1 MKILILGS
9 GLIGPAA
16 AFNAMSDLEVSQ
28 VTLCDVSQT
37 ALDQAAEKLARLP
50 GSQKLTTETLDLKDE
65 ATAISL
71 MRGYDAIVGA
81 LPGPVTA
88 LGIRPAIKAGTP
100 LVDLTRPSPEETAEL
115 KALAEESSSLVVLSC
130 GLEPGLTEIM
140 TRHLADQLDRV
151 DEVHIKCGGIPAEP
165 APPLG
170 YKIVFGGRHLPLR
183 DFDARIVEDGQ
194 LKPVPRY
201 SGTEQLNF
209 PGVGTV
215 EAWHEGFM
223 PWLLELP
230 ALQNL
235 RLGTQKTIR
244 WPGYA
249 EKVSV
254 LKEMGLLSLE
264 PIEVDGVQVKPK
276 HVLDAVS
283 YPRVKLEEGE
293 REITLFKVEVSGQK
307 DGHITRYTAQM
318 VDWYDDKTG
327 MTSMARTT
335 AYTGAIMARMIAR
348 GQVNGRGIYP
358 PEQLLSGDSFEQ
370 MMAELA
376 AVGITFEMATET
388 VRCLTKH

>member
-1 MKILILGS
+1 VKILVLGS

-16 AFNAMSDLEVSQ
+16 AFNSMSDPEVSQ
-28 VTLCDVSQT
+28 VTLCDLNQT

-50 GSQKLTTETLDLKDE
+50 GSEKVTTVALDLRDE
-65 ATAISL
+65 AAAIEL

-81 LPGPVTA
+81 LPGLVTA

-115 KALAEESSSLVVLSC
+115 KALAEETGSLIVLSC

-140 TRHLADQLDRV
+140 THHLADRLDRV

-170 YKIVFGGRHLPLR
+170 YKIVFGGRRLPLR
-183 DFDARIVEDGQ
+183 EFDARIVEDGQ
-194 LKPVPRY
+194 LKPIPRY
-201 SGTEQLNF
+201 SGVEQLDF
-209 PGVGTV
+209 PGVGAV

-230 ALQNL
+230 ALKNL

-249 EKVSV
+249 AKVTL

-264 PIEVDGVQVKPK
+264 PVEVDGVQVRPK
-276 HVLDAVS
+276 HVLDAVM
-283 YPRVKLEEGE
+283 YPKVKLEEGE
-293 REITLFKVEVSGQK
+293 REVTLFKVEVSGQK
-307 DGHITRYTAQM
+307 DGQARRYTTQM
-318 VDWYDDKTG
+318 VDWYDEKTG

-348 GQVNGRGIYP
+348 GDVSAAGIYP
-358 PEQLLSGDSFEQ
+358 PEQLVAGAAFER
-370 MMAELA
+370 MVTELA
-376 AVGITFEMATET
+376 AVGITFKITTET
-388 VRCLTKH
+388 VQILKKN

>member
-1 MKILILGS
+1 MKILVLGS

-16 AFNAMSDLEVSQ
+16 AFNSMSDPAVSG
-28 VTLCDVSQT
+28 VTLCDLNQT

-50 GSQKLTTETLDLKDE
+50 GSEKVTTVALDLRDE
-65 ATAISL
+65 AAAIEL

-81 LPGPVTA
+81 LPGLVTA

-115 KALAEESSSLVVLSC
+115 KALAEETGSLIVLSC

-140 TRHLADQLDRV
+140 THHLADRLDRV

-170 YKIVFGGRHLPLR
+170 YKIVFGGRRLPLR
-183 DFDARIVEDGQ
+183 EFDARIVEDGQ
-194 LKPVPRY
+194 LKPIPRY
-201 SGTEQLNF
+201 SGVEQLDF
-209 PGVGTV
+209 PGVGAV

-230 ALQNL
+230 ALKNL

-249 EKVSV
+249 AKVTL

-264 PIEVDGVQVKPK
+264 PVEVDGVQVRPK
-276 HVLDAVS
+276 HVLDAVM
-283 YPRVKLEEGE
+283 YPKVKLEEGE
-293 REITLFKVEVSGQK
+293 REVTLFKVEVSGQK
-307 DGHITRYTAQM
+307 DGQARRYTTQM
-318 VDWYDDKTG
+318 VDWYDEKTG

-348 GQVNGRGIYP
+348 GDVSAAGIYP
-358 PEQLLSGDSFEQ
+358 PEQLVAGAAFER
-370 MMAELA
+370 MVTELA
-376 AVGITFEMATET
+376 AVGITFKITTET
-388 VRCLTKH
+388 VQILKKN

>member
-1 MKILILGS
+1 MKILVLGS

-16 AFNAMSDLEVSQ
+16 AFNSMSDPEVSQ
-28 VTLCDVSQT
+28 VTLCDLNQT

-50 GSQKLTTETLDLKDE
+50 GSEKVTTVALDLRDE
-65 ATAISL
+65 AAAIEL

-81 LPGPVTA
+81 LPGLVTA

-115 KALAEESSSLVVLSC
+115 KALAEETGSLIVLSC

-140 TRHLADQLDRV
+140 THHLADRLDRV

-170 YKIVFGGRHLPLR
+170 YKIVFGGRRLPLR
-183 DFDARIVEDGQ
+183 EFDARIVEDGQ
-194 LKPVPRY
+194 LKPIPRY
-201 SGTEQLNF
+201 SGVEQLDF
-209 PGVGTV
+209 PGVGAV

-230 ALQNL
+230 ALKNL

-249 EKVSV
+249 AKVTL

-264 PIEVDGVQVKPK
+264 PVEVDGVQVRPK
-276 HVLDAVS
+276 HVLDAVM
-283 YPRVKLEEGE
+283 YPKVKLEEGE
-293 REITLFKVEVSGQK
+293 REVTLFKVEVSGQK
-307 DGHITRYTAQM
+307 DGQACRYTAQM
-318 VDWYDDKTG
+318 VDWYDEKTG

-348 GQVNGRGIYP
+348 GDVSAAGIYP
-358 PEQLLSGDSFEQ
+358 PEQLVAGAAFER
-370 MMAELA
+370 MVTELA
-376 AVGITFEMATET
+376 AVGITFKITTET
-388 VRCLTKH
+388 VQILKKN

>member
-1 MKILILGS
+1 VKILVLGS

-16 AFNAMSDLEVSQ
+16 AFNSMSDPEVSQ
-28 VTLCDVSQT
+28 VTLCDLNQT

-50 GSQKLTTETLDLKDE
+50 GSEKVTTVALDLRDE
-65 ATAISL
+65 AAAIEL

-81 LPGPVTA
+81 LPGLVTA

-115 KALAEESSSLVVLSC
+115 KALAEETGSLIVLSC

-140 TRHLADQLDRV
+140 THHLADRLDRV

-170 YKIVFGGRHLPLR
+170 YKIVFGGRRLPLR
-183 DFDARIVEDGQ
+183 EFDARIVEDGQ
-194 LKPVPRY
+194 LKPIPRY
-201 SGTEQLNF
+201 SGVEQLDF
-209 PGVGTV
+209 PGVGAV

-230 ALQNL
+230 KLKNL

-249 EKVSV
+249 AKVTL

-264 PIEVDGVQVKPK
+264 PVEVDGVQVRPK
-276 HVLDAVS
+276 HVLDAVM
-283 YPRVKLEEGE
+283 YPKVKLEEGE
-293 REITLFKVEVSGQK
+293 REVTLFKVEVSGQK
-307 DGHITRYTAQM
+307 DGQACRYTTQM
-318 VDWYDDKTG
+318 VDWYDEKTG

-348 GQVNGRGIYP
+348 GDVSAAGIYP
-358 PEQLLSGDSFEQ
+358 PEQLVAGAAFER
-370 MMAELA
+370 MVTELA
-376 AVGITFEMATET
+376 AVGITFKITTET
-388 VRCLTKH
+388 VQILKKN

>member
-1 MKILILGS
+1 VKILVLGS

-16 AFNAMSDLEVSQ
+16 AFNSMSDPEVSQ
-28 VTLCDVSQT
+28 VTLCDLNQT

-50 GSQKLTTETLDLKDE
+50 GSEKVTTVALDLRDE
-65 ATAISL
+65 AAAIEL

-81 LPGPVTA
+81 LPGLVTA

-115 KALAEESSSLVVLSC
+115 KALAEETGSLVILSC

-140 TRHLADQLDRV
+140 TRHLADRLDRV

-170 YKIVFGGRHLPLR
+170 YKIVFGGRRLPLR
-183 DFDARIVEDGQ
+183 EFDARIVEDGQ
-194 LKPVPRY
+194 LKPIPRY
-201 SGTEQLNF
+201 SGVEQLDF
-209 PGVGTV
+209 PGVGAV

-230 ALQNL
+230 KLKNL

-249 EKVSV
+249 AKVTL

-264 PIEVDGVQVKPK
+264 PVEVDGVQVRPK
-276 HVLDAVS
+276 HVLDAVM
-283 YPRVKLEEGE
+283 YPKVKLEEGE
-293 REITLFKVEVSGQK
+293 REVTLFKVEVSGQK
-307 DGHITRYTAQM
+307 DGQARRYTTQM
-318 VDWYDDKTG
+318 VDWYDEKTG

-348 GQVNGRGIYP
+348 GDVSAAGIYP
-358 PEQLLSGDSFEQ
+358 PEQLVAGPAFER
-370 MMAELA
+370 MVTELA
-376 AVGITFEMATET
+376 AAGITFKITTET
-388 VRCLTKH
+388 VQILKKN

>member
-1 MKILILGS
+1 MKILVLGS

-16 AFNAMSDLEVSQ
+16 AFNAMSDPEVSQ
-28 VTLCDVSQT
+28 VTLCDLNQT

-50 GSQKLTTETLDLKDE
+50 GSEKVTTVALDLSDE
-65 ATAISL
+65 AAAIAL
-71 MRGYDAIVGA
+71 MRGYDTIIGA
-81 LPGPVTA
+81 LPGLVTA
-88 LGIRPAIKAGTP
+88 LGIRPAIKAGSP

-115 KALAEESSSLVVLSC
+115 KTLAEETGSLVVLSC

-140 TRHLADQLDRV
+140 TRHLADRLDRV

-165 APPLG
+165 APPLD
-170 YKIVFGGRHLPLR
+170 YKIVFGGRRLPLR
-183 DFDARIVEDGQ
+183 EFDARIVENGQ
-194 LKPVPRY
+194 LKPIPRY
-201 SGTEQLNF
+201 SGVEQLNF
-209 PGVGTV
+209 PGVGEV

-230 ALQNL
+230 ALKNL

-249 EKVSV
+249 AKVTI

-264 PIEVDGVQVKPK
+264 PVEVDGVQVRPK
-276 HVLDAVS
+276 HLLDAVM

-293 REITLFKVEVSGQK
+293 REVTLFKVEVSGQK
-307 DGHITRYTAQM
+307 DGQACRYTAQM
-318 VDWYDDKTG
+318 VDWYDEKTG

-348 GQVNGRGIYP
+348 GDVSGAGIYP
-358 PEQLLSGDSFEQ
+358 PEQLVAGPAFER

-376 AVGITFEMATET
+376 AAGITFEITTET
-388 VRCLTKH
+388 VQILKKN

>member
-1 MKILILGS
+1 VKILVLGS

-16 AFNAMSDLEVSQ
+16 AFNSMSDPEVSQ
-28 VTLCDVSQT
+28 VTLCDLNQT

-50 GSQKLTTETLDLKDE
+50 GSEKVTTVALDLRDE
-65 ATAISL
+65 AAAIEL

-81 LPGPVTA
+81 LPGLVTA

-115 KALAEESSSLVVLSC
+115 KALAEETGSLVILSC

-140 TRHLADQLDRV
+140 THHLADRLDRV

-170 YKIVFGGRHLPLR
+170 YKIVFGGRRLPLR
-183 DFDARIVEDGQ
+183 EFDARIVEDGQ
-194 LKPVPRY
+194 LKPIPRY
-201 SGTEQLNF
+201 SGVEQLDF
-209 PGVGTV
+209 PGVGAV

-230 ALQNL
+230 KLKNL

-249 EKVSV
+249 AKVTL

-264 PIEVDGVQVKPK
+264 PVEVDGVQVRPK
-276 HVLDAVS
+276 HVLDAVM
-283 YPRVKLEEGE
+283 YPKVKLEEGE
-293 REITLFKVEVSGQK
+293 REVTLFKVEVSGQK
-307 DGHITRYTAQM
+307 DGQACRYTTQM
-318 VDWYDDKTG
+318 VDWYDEKTG

-348 GQVNGRGIYP
+348 GDVSAAGIYP
-358 PEQLLSGDSFEQ
+358 PEQLVAGAAFER
-370 MMAELA
+370 MVTELA
-376 AVGITFEMATET
+376 AVGITFKITTET
-388 VRCLTKH
+388 VQILKKN

>member
-1 MKILILGS
+1 MKILVLGS

-16 AFNAMSDLEVSQ
+16 AFNSMSDPEVSQ
-28 VTLCDVSQT
+28 VTLCDLNQT

-50 GSQKLTTETLDLKDE
+50 GSEKVTTVALDLRDE
-65 ATAISL
+65 AAAIEL

-81 LPGPVTA
+81 LPGLVTA

-115 KALAEESSSLVVLSC
+115 KALAEETGSLIVLSC

-140 TRHLADQLDRV
+140 THHLADRLDRV

-170 YKIVFGGRHLPLR
+170 YKIVFGGRRLPLR
-183 DFDARIVEDGQ
+183 EFDARIVEDGQ
-194 LKPVPRY
+194 LKPIPRY
-201 SGTEQLNF
+201 SGVEQLDF
-209 PGVGTV
+209 PGVGAV

-230 ALQNL
+230 ALKNL

-249 EKVSV
+249 AKVTL

-264 PIEVDGVQVKPK
+264 PVEVDGVQVRPK
-276 HVLDAVS
+276 HVLDAVM
-283 YPRVKLEEGE
+283 YPKVKLEEGE
-293 REITLFKVEVSGQK
+293 REVTLFKVEVSGQK
-307 DGHITRYTAQM
+307 DGQARRYTTQM
-318 VDWYDDKTG
+318 VDWYDEKTG

-348 GQVNGRGIYP
+348 GDVSAAGIYP
-358 PEQLLSGDSFEQ
+358 PEQLVAGAAFER
-370 MMAELA
+370 MVTELA
-376 AVGITFEMATET
+376 AAGITFKITTET
-388 VRCLTKH
+388 VQILKKN

>member
-1 MKILILGS
+1 VKILVLGS

-16 AFNAMSDLEVSQ
+16 AFNSMSDPEVSQ
-28 VTLCDVSQT
+28 VTLCDLNQT

-50 GSQKLTTETLDLKDE
+50 GSEKVTTVALDLRDE
-65 ATAISL
+65 AAAIEL

-81 LPGPVTA
+81 LPGLVTA

-115 KALAEESSSLVVLSC
+115 KALAEETGSLIVLSC

-140 TRHLADQLDRV
+140 THHLADRLDRV

-170 YKIVFGGRHLPLR
+170 YKIVFGGRRLPLR
-183 DFDARIVEDGQ
+183 EFDARIVEDGQ
-194 LKPVPRY
+194 LKPIPRY
-201 SGTEQLNF
+201 SGVEQLDF
-209 PGVGTV
+209 PGVGAV

-230 ALQNL
+230 ALKNL

-249 EKVSV
+249 AKVTL

-264 PIEVDGVQVKPK
+264 PVEVDGVQVRPK
-276 HVLDAVS
+276 HVLDAVM
-283 YPRVKLEEGE
+283 YPKVKLEEGE
-293 REITLFKVEVSGQK
+293 REVTLFKVEVSGQK
-307 DGHITRYTAQM
+307 DGQARRYTTQM
-318 VDWYDDKTG
+318 VDWYDEKTG

-348 GQVNGRGIYP
+348 GDVSAAGIYP
-358 PEQLLSGDSFEQ
+358 PEQLVAGPAFER
-370 MMAELA
+370 MVTELA
-376 AVGITFEMATET
+376 AAGITFKITTET
-388 VRCLTKH
+388 VQILKKN